1 MSPPVSRALALA
13 ALCLA
18 PCDAGQSGFET
29 LQDLIAE
36 ALRANPEVQ
45 AARHRYQASRQRAS
59 QEGALPEPTIS
70 LGYASVGRP
79 YPFAGLGTE
88 PMANAGIMLTQE
100 FPAPGK
106 RRLRAGMAHQESRAA
121 MQQYQ
126 AVQLQVVSRVKQTY
140 YRLAYAH
147 ALEEVVERNQRLLEQ
162 ILRVSEAR
170 YAAGLAPQQDVFK
183 AQTQLSLLEA
193 RREEVAEQ
201 RRLRQAEIN
210 QLLGRPARS
219 SPVLPAPLVA
229 PRGLPPLADLLEAAS
244 RQSPAL
250 AERENAIAG
259 AELAVNLARKD
270 YYPDWALSGG
280 YFTMGRMGSMYM
292 LRADFRL
299 PLFWGRKQRPAL
311 IEQHERLLAERRSYE
326 AEALS
331 LRLRIE
337 QEYLAAER
345 AARVARI
352 YSQAAV
358 PQAGLTLEASLSA
371 YQSGT
376 VDMLTV
382 LSNFDSL
389 LQLEINYLTELVSYY
404 ISVSRLEE
412 LTGEALLK

>member
-1 MSPPVSRALALA
+1 MSLRLSRALALV
-13 ALCLA
+13 ALCLS
-18 PCDAGQSGFET
+18 PGYTGQGRIER
-29 LQDLIAE
+29 LEELIAE

-45 AARHRYQASRQRAS
+45 AARHRYQASRQRPT

-70 LGYASVGRP
+70 IGYASVGRP

-88 PMANAGIMLTQE
+88 PMANAGVMFMQE

-121 MQQYQ
+121 MQQYH
-126 AVQLQVVSRVKQTY
+126 AAQLQVVSRVKQAY
-140 YRLAYAH
+140 YQLAYAH
-147 ALEEVVERNQRLLEQ
+147 ALEEVVERNRHLLEQ

-183 AQTQLSLLEA
+183 VQTQLSLLEA
-193 RREEVAEQ
+193 RREEITEQ
-201 RRLRQAEIN
+201 RKLRQAEIN

-219 SPVLPAPLVA
+219 SPVQPEPLVM
-229 PRGLPPLADLLEAAS
+229 PGRLPPLADLLEAAS
-244 RQSPAL
+244 RNSPAL
-250 AERENAIAG
+250 AERERAIAG

-299 PLFWGRKQRPAL
+299 PLFRSRKQRPAL
-311 IEQHERLLAERRSYE
+311 IEQHERLLAERRAYE
-326 AEALS
+326 AEVLA

-352 YSQAAV
+352 YSGAAV
-358 PQAGLTLEASLSA
+358 PQAGLTLEASLAS
-371 YQSGT
+371 YQSGA

-382 LSNFDSL
+382 LSNFESL
-389 LQLEINYLTELVSYY
+389 LELEINYLTELAGYYVSA
-404 ISVSRLEE
+404 SRLEE
-412 LTGEALLK
+412 LTGEALPK